1 MTSIKILWVDDEIE
15 LLKSHFLFLEQR
27 GYHTTTCNNGQDA
40 LSLIKSRSF
49 DVVLLDESMPGLNGL
64 EVLNELKIIL
74 PNLPVIMITKNEEEK
89 IMEEAIGAKISD
101 YLIKPV
107 NPHQILLALKKLFQH
122 KDLISEK
129 TIINYQKEF
138 RKISLEL
145 NEIETDK
152 DWTTFYLKMTYWEM
166 ELQILEDNGM
176 LDIFEEQMKEAN
188 HLFSKFIMKNYKSW
202 LTNNEGPTLSHQL
215 FKERLFPQI
224 IPGTKDTTLLLVIDN
239 LRYDQWK
246 MIAPF
251 VENHYTTKEESTYF
265 SLLPTATHY
274 SRNALFSGLTPL
286 EMQDRHPDLWVNEND
301 ERGKNLKES
310 EFLKAQLKRLNKDIT
325 YSYVKITNLKAGK
338 ELHKSLQNYSKDRL
352 LVVVYN
358 FVDMISHAKTE
369 MDIIKELA
377 PDNKAFRSLTLS
389 WFKNSPLL
397 DIIQKA
403 QKLGFKLAITTD
415 HGTINV
421 DQATEIIST
430 KDAGTNLRYKTGR
443 NISHNSKDV
452 IEFANPKEFMLP
464 VEHLN
469 GKFIFAKGGQYFI
482 FQNDFNHFAT
492 HFRNTFQ
499 HGGISM
505 EEMIVPFVVMTPR
518 ES

>member
-15 LLKSHFLFLEQR
+15 LLKSHFLFLERR
-27 GYHTTTCNNGQDA
+27 GYHITPCNNGQDA
-40 LSLIKSRSF
+40 LSLNKSSSF

-251 VENHYTTKEESTYF
+251 IENHYSTKEESTYF

-286 EMQDRHPDLWVNEND
+286 EMQDRHPDLWINEND

-377 PDNKAFRSLTLS
+377 PDNKGFRSLTLS

-452 IEFANPKEFMLP
+452 IEFVNPKEFMLP

-469 GKFIFAKGGQYFI
+469 GKFIFAKGSQYFI
-482 FQNDFNHFAT
+482 FKNNFNHFAT